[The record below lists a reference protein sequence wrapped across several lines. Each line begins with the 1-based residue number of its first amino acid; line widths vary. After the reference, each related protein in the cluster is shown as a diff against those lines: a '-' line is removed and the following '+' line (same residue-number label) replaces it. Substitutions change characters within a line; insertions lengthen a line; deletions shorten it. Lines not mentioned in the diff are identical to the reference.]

1 MSAFI
6 VSGGALI
13 EIGCPSTLNRE
24 TGQLAGFDTTIG
36 GRRFGFIRK
45 GGRRSWS
52 ISVSTARPG
61 EVSTLEA
68 VARRLGPYGW
78 YGPESVIG
86 NLLSPQASSWAVP
99 AAGET
104 RAGLVQLPDGT
115 VAESLASSARVRI
128 GNAHGNFEMAPV
140 RPGHLVTVSAW
151 GFGGLRLQ
159 GFWRDGTG
167 ASISSFIASPIHT
180 FAGWE
185 WREHTI
191 APPLG
196 AAFVELNLTNGTAYA
211 LPSIAWGTKGR
222 PELGTGCPKA
232 VIHSP
237 AFSPI
242 ALWEGA
248 NYTGANYTVT
258 EIGRGT

>member
-1 MSAFI
+1 I
-6 VSGGALI
+6 LV
-13 EIGCPSTLNRE
+13 P
-24 TGQLAGFDTTIG
+24 
-36 GRRFGFIRK
+36 
-45 GGRRSWS
+45 
-52 ISVSTARPG
+52 STARVLLCSSLSVCLLLRRPPG
-61 EVSTLEA
+61 STLF
-68 VARRLGPYGW
+68 PYTT
-78 YGPESVIG
+78 
-86 NLLSPQASSWAVP
+86 LF
-99 AAGET
+99 
-104 RAGLVQLPDGT
+104 R
-115 VAESLASSARVRI
+115 SLASSALVRI

-191 APPLG
+191 TPPLG

-211 LPSIAWGTKGR
+211 LPSIAWGVKGR

-237 AFSPI
+237 SFSPV

-248 NYTGANYTVT
+248 NYTDTSYQVVEVG
-258 EIGRGT
+258 